1 LHRPVAA
8 IRPRGSGSMMPAI
21 DADVPIDRRQE
32 RTSSAT
38 YQSPWM
44 TDEVRLFRKTV
55 RQFIQK
61 EFAPHQTRWRE
72 QHRPD
77 AEAWTQA
84 GGTGILL
91 PDVPEE
97 YGGGG
102 GTFAHE
108 AVVLEE
114 LAQAGVH
121 FGASIQS
128 IVAHYILAY
137 GSEEQKRI
145 WLPRMARGELV
156 SAIAMTEPAAGSDLQ
171 GIKTTARRDGDH
183 YVINGSKTFITN
195 GWLAGILCLAV
206 KTDARVVGLKGISLM
221 IVEAKN
227 CPGYRVGGSPEKVG
241 MHAQDTCE
249 LFFDDVRV
257 PASNLLG
264 PAEGRGF
271 SQMMERLSY
280 ERLTVGVTAVA
291 TAEQALAVTIKY
303 VKERTAFGK
312 PLIEF
317 QNTRFKL
324 AECKTEAHI
333 GRVFLDNCIE
343 RFIAGQLDDTTTAM
357 AKYWLTDRQCRIVD
371 ECVQLHGGYGYMME
385 YPIARMW
392 ADSRVQR
399 IYAGTNEIM
408 KELIGWSL

>member
-1 LHRPVAA
+1 MSTVA
-8 IRPRGSGSMMPAI
+8 
-21 DADVPIDRRQE
+21 
-32 RTSSAT
+32 

-44 TDEVRLFRKTV
+44 NDDLRMFRKTV
-55 RQFIQK
+55 RRFIQ
-61 EFAPHQTRWRE
+61 EELAPHQTRWRQ

-77 AEAWTQA
+77 AEAWTKA
-84 GGTGILL
+84 GATGILL
-91 PDVPEE
+91 TDVPEK

-108 AVVLEE
+108 AVVTEE

-121 FGASIQS
+121 FGSSVHS

-137 GSEEQKRI
+137 GSEEQKRN
-145 WLPRMARGELV
+145 WLSRMARGELV
-156 SAIAMTEPAAGSDLQ
+156 GAIAMTEPAAGSDLQ

-195 GWLAGILCLAV
+195 GWHAGIICLAV
-206 KTDARVVGLKGISLM
+206 KTDARVAGLKGISLI
-221 IVEAKN
+221 IVETKN
-227 CPGYRVGGSPEKVG
+227 LSGYRVGHSLEKVG
-241 MHAQDTCE
+241 MHALDTCE
-249 LFFDDVRV
+249 IFFDDVRV

-264 PAEGRGF
+264 PAEGIGF
-271 SQMMERLSY
+271 SQMMEQLSY
-280 ERLTVGVTAVA
+280 ERLTVGLGAVA
-291 TAEQALAVTIKY
+291 TAEQAVAITTKY
-303 VKERTAFGK
+303 VKERIAFGK
-312 PLIEF
+312 PLIDF

-333 GRVFLDNCIE
+333 GRVFLDNCME
-343 RFIAGQLDDTTTAM
+343 RFIAGQLDPVTAAM
-357 AKYWLTDRQCRIVD
+357 AKYWLTDCQCRIVD

-408 KELIGWSL
+408 KELIAWSL